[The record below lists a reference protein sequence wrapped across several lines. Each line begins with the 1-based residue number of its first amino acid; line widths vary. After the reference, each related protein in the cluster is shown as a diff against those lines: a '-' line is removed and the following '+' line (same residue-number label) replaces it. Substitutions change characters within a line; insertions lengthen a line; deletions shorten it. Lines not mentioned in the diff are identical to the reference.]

1 MSSGSSSSPSSTS
14 SKPAPAKDQN
24 QTPARIP
31 RLGWVVA
38 FLGVTTLIAWAYTQF
53 SSEIQSRRVAARLER
68 FAPAPQFQ
76 FTAQDGS
83 RVSSSDLKGKIWVAN
98 FIFTRCAGPCPVMTS
113 RMAEL
118 NQALGEKSQGVEL
131 VSITVDPE
139 NDTPEVLKEY
149 AERVGAV
156 PERWKFLTG
165 PKDQIDNVVVKGFLQ
180 GLSRESPGAP
190 IHSTRFV
197 LVDRDGWMRGFLNG
211 DDPEISQKLLM
222 DIGDLLREAPSV
234 GKN

>member
-14 SKPAPAKDQN
+14 SKPPIPDGDP
-24 QTPARIP
+24 TPARIP
-31 RLGWVVA
+31 RLGWVIA
-38 FLGVTTLIAWAYTQF
+38 FLAITTLIAWAYTQF
-53 SSEIQSRRVAARLER
+53 NAEILGRRAASHLER
-68 FAPAPQFQ
+68 LAPVPQFQ
-76 FTAQDGS
+76 LTAQDGTA
-83 RVSSSDLKGKIWVAN
+83 VSNLDYKGKIWVAN

-118 NQALGEKSQGVEL
+118 NQSLGGKAKDVEL

-139 NDTPEVLKEY
+139 YDTPQVLKEY
-149 AERVGAV
+149 GERVGAS
-156 PERWKFLTG
+156 PDRWKFLTG
-165 PKDQIDNVVVKGFLQ
+165 PKDQVDSVVMKGFLQ
-180 GLSRESPGAP
+180 ALSREPSGMP

-197 LVDRDGWMRGFLNG
+197 VVDRDGWMRGFLDGN
-211 DDPEISQKLLM
+211 DPELAQKLLM